1 MAKKHSYGPL
11 DPDTE
16 ELFSQMMNFAQRF
29 IDLQIEEDTYRELQ
43 DDLNELG
50 RRFNITRS
58 DVEYKAETE
67 DNPDTGET
75 TVKIT
80 FKTEEQPPRI
90 KTPEE
95 IRKNLR
101 LISNDDEDD
110 DEPTKH

>member
-29 IDLQIEEDTYRELQ
+29 IDLQIEEETYRELQ
-43 DDLNELG
+43 EDLEELG

-58 DVEYKAETE
+58 DVEFRTEAE
-67 DNPDTGET
+67 DDPDTGET

-80 FKTEEQPPRI
+80 FKSEDSPPRI

-101 LISNDDEDD
+101 LISNDDEED

>member
-1 MAKKHSYGPL
+1 LAGKYTTYKL
-11 DPDTE
+11 DEDTE

-29 IDLQIEEDTYRELQ
+29 IDLQIDEETYRELQ
-43 DDLNELG
+43 DDLDELG
-50 RRFNITRS
+50 RRFDIHKS
-58 DVEYKAETE
+58 DVEFRSETE
-67 DNPDTGET
+67 DDPETGET

-80 FKTEEQPPRI
+80 FKTETPPRV

-101 LISNDDEDD
+101 LISNDEDD

>member
-29 IDLQIEEDTYRELQ
+29 IDLQIEEETYRELQ
-43 DDLNELG
+43 EDLEELG

-58 DVEYKAETE
+58 DVEFRTEAE
-67 DNPDTGET
+67 DDPDTGET

-80 FKTEEQPPRI
+80 FKSETPPRI

-101 LISNDDEDD
+101 LISNDDEED

>member
-1 MAKKHSYGPL
+1 MAKKYSYGPL

-29 IDLQIEEDTYRELQ
+29 IDLQIEEETYRELQ
-43 DDLNELG
+43 EELDELG

-58 DVEYKAETE
+58 DVEFKTESE

-80 FKTEEQPPRI
+80 FKTEDTPPRI
-90 KTPEE
+90 KSPEE

-101 LISNDDEDD
+101 LISNDDDD
-110 DEPTKH
+110 PGTMH

>member
-1 MAKKHSYGPL
+1 M
-11 DPDTE
+11 
-16 ELFSQMMNFAQRF
+16 FSQMMNFAQRF
-29 IDLQIEEDTYRELQ
+29 IDLQIEEETYRELQ
-43 DDLNELG
+43 EDLEELG

-58 DVEYKAETE
+58 DVEFRTEAE
-67 DNPDTGET
+67 DDPDTGET

-80 FKTEEQPPRI
+80 FKSETPPRI

-101 LISNDDEDD
+101 LISNDDEED

>member
-1 MAKKHSYGPL
+1 MAGKFTTYKL
-11 DPDTE
+11 DEDTE

-29 IDLQIEEDTYRELQ
+29 IDLQIDEETYAELQ
-43 DDLNELG
+43 ADLDELG
-50 RRFNITRS
+50 RRFDIHKS
-58 DVEYKAETE
+58 DVEFRSETE
-67 DNPDTGET
+67 DDPETGET

-80 FKTEEQPPRI
+80 FNTETPPRV

-101 LISNDDEDD
+101 LISNDEDD

>member
-1 MAKKHSYGPL
+1 MAKKHRYGPL

-29 IDLQIEEDTYRELQ
+29 IDLQIEEETYRELQ
-43 DDLNELG
+43 EDLEELG

-58 DVEYKAETE
+58 DVEFRTEAE
-67 DNPDTGET
+67 DDPDTGET

-80 FKTEEQPPRI
+80 FKSETPPRI

-101 LISNDDEDD
+101 LISNDDEED

>member
-1 MAKKHSYGPL
+1 LAGKYTTYKL
-11 DPDTE
+11 DEDTE

-29 IDLQIEEDTYRELQ
+29 IDLQIDEETYRELQ
-43 DDLNELG
+43 EDLDELG
-50 RRFNITRS
+50 RRFDIHKS
-58 DVEYKAETE
+58 DVEFRSETE
-67 DNPDTGET
+67 DDPETGET

-80 FKTEEQPPRI
+80 FKTETPPRV

-101 LISNDDEDD
+101 LISNDEDD

>member
-1 MAKKHSYGPL
+1 MAGKYTTYKL
-11 DPDTE
+11 DEDTE

-29 IDLQIEEDTYRELQ
+29 IDLQIDEETYRELQ
-43 DDLNELG
+43 DDLDELG
-50 RRFNITRS
+50 RRFDIHKS
-58 DVEYKAETE
+58 DVEFRSETE
-67 DNPDTGET
+67 DDPETGET

-80 FKTEEQPPRI
+80 FKTETPPRV

-101 LISNDDEDD
+101 LISNDEDD

>member
-1 MAKKHSYGPL
+1 MAGKYTTYKL
-11 DPDTE
+11 DEDTE

-29 IDLQIEEDTYRELQ
+29 IDLQIDEETYRELQ
-43 DDLNELG
+43 DDLDELG
-50 RRFNITRS
+50 RRFDIHKS
-58 DVEYKAETE
+58 DVEFRSETE
-67 DNPDTGET
+67 DDPETGET

-80 FKTEEQPPRI
+80 FKTETPPRV

-101 LISNDDEDD
+101 LISNDED

>member
-1 MAKKHSYGPL
+1 MAEKYTTYKL
-11 DPDTE
+11 DEDTE

-29 IDLQIEEDTYRELQ
+29 IDLQIDEETYRELQ
-43 DDLNELG
+43 EDLDELG
-50 RRFNITRS
+50 RRFDIHKS
-58 DVEYKAETE
+58 DVEFKTESE

-80 FKTEEQPPRI
+80 FKTEDTPPRI
-90 KTPEE
+90 KSPEE

-101 LISNDDEDD
+101 LISNDEDD

>member
-29 IDLQIEEDTYRELQ
+29 IDLQIEEETYRELQ
-43 DDLNELG
+43 EDLDELG
-50 RRFNITRS
+50 RRFDIQRS
-58 DVEYKAETE
+58 DVEFRTE
-67 DNPDTGET
+67 STDDPDTGET

-80 FKTEEQPPRI
+80 FKSEDSPPRI

-101 LISNDDEDD
+101 LISNDDEED

>member
-1 MAKKHSYGPL
+1 MAGKYTTYKL
-11 DPDTE
+11 DEDTE

-29 IDLQIEEDTYRELQ
+29 IDLQIDEETYRELQ
-43 DDLNELG
+43 EDLDELG
-50 RRFNITRS
+50 RRFDIHKS
-58 DVEYKAETE
+58 DVEFRSETE
-67 DNPDTGET
+67 DDPETGET

-80 FKTEEQPPRI
+80 FKTETPPRV

-101 LISNDDEDD
+101 LISNDEDD